1 MLRADAAQVAAALAT
16 LNALPLVRGLQT
28 GEEAAAQAAA
38 AVAGWTAAAV
48 LDSIVVQLRAEW
60 RKAAEACTL
69 IDDEVHLASFCLA
82 CGPLKRQACIYIAQ
96 ESGAPR
102 QVHLSAKAS

>member
-16 LNALPLVRGLQT
+16 LNALPLVCGLQT

-48 LDSIVVQLRAEW
+48 LESIVVQLRAEW
-60 RKAAEACTL
+60 RKAAEASL
-69 IDDEVHLASFCLA
+69 LMDDEVHLGSFCLA
-82 CGPLKRQACIYIAQ
+82 CGPLKRQARCA
-96 ESGAPR
+96 ECT
-102 QVHLSAKAS
+102 